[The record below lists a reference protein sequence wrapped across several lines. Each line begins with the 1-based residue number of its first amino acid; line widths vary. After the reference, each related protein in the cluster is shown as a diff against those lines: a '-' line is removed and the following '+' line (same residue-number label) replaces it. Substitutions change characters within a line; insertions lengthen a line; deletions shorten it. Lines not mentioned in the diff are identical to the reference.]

1 MNFRLLCKV
10 LGLLVLLMA
19 ASLAACEA
27 YGLFLDHPGPQASHD
42 GALAKAF
49 VIALLVGGGLIWY
62 GRKSGQEILRKE
74 AIAIVGL
81 GWVLCT
87 AVGALPYIFCSPS
100 LPPAAAF
107 FESASGFTTTG
118 STAIADLNVFPRS
131 ILLWRATTQWLG
143 GMGILVLFVALLSS
157 LGVGSKALFR
167 HESSAQIGY
176 GFHSRIRQTAVG
188 LWALYTGLTAICVLG
203 LLVLGMSFYDAL
215 LHTFAAISTGG
226 FSSRNESLA
235 YYASAGID
243 YWLCIF
249 MFLGGANFLLMVRV
263 LRRDVAGLR
272 KEEEFRTYF
281 GIVAVAIAFVAVDLM
296 LRQGVPLAKSLQWSS
311 FQVISILTTTG
322 FVSADFDVWPKLSQA
337 ILVVLMF
344 IGGCSGSTSGG
355 IKVGRTLTF
364 FKTCGQHLVNSFRPS
379 QIIPVRING
388 TILEESQ
395 KTSALFFIALTGA
408 IVAVGTLLI
417 TLLEPEISLVGS
429 FTSVTATLFNIGPG
443 LAEVGPTKTYAF
455 FSPASHLVLA
465 FLMLLGRLEFFALLV
480 LFLPSL
486 WRRY

>member
-1 MNFRLLCKV
+1 
-10 LGLLVLLMA
+10 MA
-19 ASLAACEA
+19 VSLIACEI
-27 YGLFLDHPGPQASHD
+27 YGFYLDHPGREGAHD
-42 GALAKAF
+42 FALAKAF
-49 VIALLVGGGLIWY
+49 GVALILGGWLVWF
-62 GRKSGQEILRKE
+62 GRGTGREILRKE

-81 GWVLCT
+81 GWLLC
-87 AVGALPYIFCSPS
+87 AAIGSLPYIFCTPAMN
-100 LPPAAAF
+100 PAAAF

-118 STAIADLNVFPRS
+118 STVIADLTAYSKS

-176 GFHSRIRQTAVG
+176 GFHSRIRQTALG
-188 LWALYTGLTAICVLG
+188 LWALYTALTAICVAG
-203 LLVLGMSFYDAL
+203 LAAMGMSFYDAL
-215 LHTFAAISTGG
+215 LHGFAAISTGG
-226 FSSRNESLA
+226 FSPRNESIM
-235 YYASAGID
+235 YYANAGID
-243 YWLCIF
+243 AWLCIF

-263 LRRDVAGLR
+263 LRRDIAGLR

-281 GIVAVAIAFVAVDLM
+281 GIILAATLVVAADLM
-296 LRQGVPLAKSLQWSS
+296 IRQGVPVFQSLQWGS
-311 FQVISILTTTG
+311 FQVISIMTTTG
-322 FVSADFDVWPKLSQA
+322 FVSADFDLWPNLSQA
-337 ILVVLMF
+337 VLVLLMF

-355 IKVGRTLTF
+355 IKVGRALTF
-364 FKTCGQHLVNSFRPS
+364 VKTTGQQLINSFRPS

-388 TILEESQ
+388 NILEESQ
-395 KTSALFFIALTGA
+395 KTAALFFIALTGA
-408 IVAVGTLLI
+408 TVAAGTLAI
-417 TLLEPEISLVGS
+417 SLLEPHLSLVGC

-443 LAEVGPTKTYAF
+443 LAEVGATKNFAF
-455 FSPASHLVLA
+455 FSPAAHLILA